1 MELKEAILNRHSTR
15 GFLPDP
21 VPREVL
27 EKVLELGSRAVSA
40 QNTQP
45 WEFAVVTGEPLEAL
59 CRENIAD
66 LEADRE
72 PDYPDVALEGVALD
86 RARVVG
92 RQLYGAMGIERGD
105 RERRHWWLQRGFR
118 FFDAPAVILLYM
130 DNRWDET
137 GYRFDMGTVAQNIC
151 LAAMEYGLSTC
162 VEYQAI
168 MYQRG
173 IREHLDIPEGK
184 RFVCGI
190 AIGYADPEFPAN
202 HVVTERE
209 SVEHTTRWFGF

>member
-1 MELKEAILNRHSTR
+1 MELKDGILNRKSIR

-21 VPREVL
+21 IPRQTL
-27 EKVLELGSRAVSA
+27 RQVLELGVRAVSA

-59 CRENIAD
+59 RRANIED

-72 PDYPDVALEGVALD
+72 PDYPDVPLEGVALD

-105 RERRHWWLQRGFR
+105 KERRYWWLQRGFR
-118 FFDAPAVILLYM
+118 FFDAPAVILVYM
-130 DNRWDET
+130 DQSWDET
-137 GYRFDMGTVAQNIC
+137 THRFEMGTVAQNIC
-151 LAAMEYGLSTC
+151 LAAQEFGLGTC

-173 IREHLDIPEGK
+173 IREHLDLPAGA
-184 RFVCGI
+184 RFACGI
-190 AIGYADPEFPAN
+190 AIGYPDPSFPAN
-202 HVVTERE
+202 DVVTPRE
-209 SVEHTTRWFGF
+209 DVDAVTRWYGF

>member
-1 MELKEAILNRHSTR
+1 MELKEAILTRHSAR

-21 VPREVL
+21 VPQELLRQ
-27 EKVLELGSRAVSA
+27 VLELGTRSVSA

-45 WEFAVVTGEPLEAL
+45 WEFAVVTGEKLKAL

-72 PDYPDVALEGVALD
+72 PDYPDVALEGAFLD

-105 RERRHWWLQRGFR
+105 KERRHWWLQRGFR

-130 DNRWDET
+130 DKCWDEMSC
-137 GYRFDMGTVAQNIC
+137 RFDMGTVAQNIC

-173 IREHLDIPEGK
+173 IREHLDVPESK

-190 AIGYADPEFPAN
+190 AIGYADPSFPAN
-202 HVVTERE
+202 DVVTPRE
-209 SVEHTTRWFGF
+209 NVDDITRWYGF